1 MEFDKAKTYAQSGDA
16 VAGSKVNNI
25 LVKAGATLNIEGTW
39 NYLEKG
45 NNTDADGTL
54 GNSYKACE
62 VEAGANMAVLNDKEV
77 VTAGAEPKAYIT
89 INGIFRAENR
99 AIVRNASKVKGN
111 GTVIISCADANFK
124 WIKDSNDLTW
134 SKQN

>member
-1 MEFDKAKTYAQSGDA
+1 MELLG
-16 VAGSKVNNI
+16 
-25 LVKAGATLNIEGTW
+25 
-39 NYLEKG
+39 KG